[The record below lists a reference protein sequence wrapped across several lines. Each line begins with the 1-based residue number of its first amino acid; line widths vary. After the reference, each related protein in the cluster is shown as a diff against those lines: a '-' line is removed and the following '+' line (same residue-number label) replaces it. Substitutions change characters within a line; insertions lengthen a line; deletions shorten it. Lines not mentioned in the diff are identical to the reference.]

1 MKMNLTVEGLVKL
14 IDHTRLKPE
23 TTQAKILELCEEA
36 LAYEFATVCINPVH
50 VEYAAELLRDSSVG
64 VCVVVGFPLG
74 ATLSEVKAYEAKNV
88 VRKGASEV
96 DMVINIGALRDK
108 NYDLVRS
115 DIEAVV
121 SAADSAIVKVI
132 LETGFLVD
140 DEKRQACLLCKD
152 AGAHFVKTS
161 TGFGPMG
168 ATPYDVRLMR
178 EMVGNKMGV
187 KAAGGIRTFKDAL
200 RMIDAGAN
208 RLGTSSGVAI
218 VEGFRWASY
227 SDSFLEPDKPCWT
240 CPSRQASLSK
250 QPKEVY
256 LWYKQRC
263 VTCPHRDQ
271 NVFND

>member
-1 MKMNLTVEGLVKL
+1 MTLTVEKLVKL

-23 TTQAKILELCEEA
+23 TKQVKIQELCEEA
-36 LAYEFATVCINPVH
+36 LAYEFASVCINPAH
-50 VEYAAELLRDSSVG
+50 VEYAAELLRNSTVD
-64 VCVVVGFPLG
+64 VCCVVGFPLG
-74 ATLSEVKAYEAKNV
+74 ATLSEVKAFETKET
-88 VRKGASEV
+88 VRTGATEI
-96 DMVINIGALRDK
+96 DMVINVGALRDK
-108 NYDLVRS
+108 NYDLVRADVES
-115 DIEAVV
+115 VV
-121 SAADSAIVKVI
+121 SAAGDAIVKVI

-140 DEKRQACLLCKD
+140 DEKRQGCLLSKE
-152 AGAHFVKTS
+152 AGAKFVKTS

-178 EMVGNKMGV
+178 ETVGNKMGV
-187 KAAGGIRTFKDAL
+187 KAAGGIRDFKDAL

-218 VEGFRWASY
+218 VEGYRWAGY
-227 SDSFLEPDKPCWT
+227 SDTWLQPDRPCWT
-240 CPSRQASLSK
+240 CPSRQASLAK

-271 NVFND
+271 NIFND